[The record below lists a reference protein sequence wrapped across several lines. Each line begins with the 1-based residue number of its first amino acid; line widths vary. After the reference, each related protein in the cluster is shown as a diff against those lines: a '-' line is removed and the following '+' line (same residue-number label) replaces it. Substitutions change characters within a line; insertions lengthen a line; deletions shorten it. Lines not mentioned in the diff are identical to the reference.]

1 MLRKK
6 FVVMFF
12 VLIISSLV
20 LSACSGST
28 ATPQT
33 SEPESSSTETANS
46 ENVNEPSEP
55 ASDSELSTLEGDVIA
70 DGSSTVFPVTTAV
83 AEEFAM
89 VAPNVRVS
97 VGLSGTGGGFKKFCV
112 GETDISNASR
122 PIKDEEI
129 EICQSNNIEFVE
141 FLVAL
146 DGLTVMVN
154 PENDWL
160 TELSA
165 EQLAALLG
173 ASSTITKW
181 SDLDPSFPEE
191 DILFFI
197 PDPDSGTRDYMI
209 EVVEEVSGD
218 EDLRQ
223 DENTTFSSDD
233 NVLLDGIANEKYAFG
248 FFGFA
253 YYINSKDRVK
263 AVPIVNSDGNAVLPS
278 EETVQNGTYNPLS
291 RPLFIY
297 VNLNSLT
304 TKPQVS
310 EFVRYYFGPD
320 GGSAIMSDVGY
331 SMPPEG
337 SYEANLEL
345 LASALA
351 GTLTNEKEESNVE
364 LSTLEGD
371 VIADGSSTVFPV
383 TTAVAEEFAMVAPN
397 VRVSVGLSGTG
408 GGFKKFCVGETD
420 ISNASRPIKDEEIEI
435 CQSNNIEFVEFLV
448 ALDGL
453 TVMVNPENDWL
464 TELSAEQLAA
474 LLGASSTITKW
485 SDLDPSFPEE
495 DILFFIPDPDSG
507 TRDYMI
513 EVVEEVSGDE
523 DLRQDE
529 NTTFSSDDNVL
540 LDGIANEKYA
550 FGFFGFAYYI
560 NSKDRVKAVPIVNSD
575 GNAVL
580 PSEET
585 VQNGTY
591 NPLSRPLFIYVNLN
605 SLTTKPQVSEF
616 VRYYFGPDGGSAI
629 MSDVGYSMP
638 PEGSYEANLE
648 LLESTLN

>member
-33 SEPESSSTETANS
+33 SEPESSSAETANS

-55 ASDSELSTLEGDVIA
+55 ASDSELSTLEGDVII

-83 AEEFAM
+83 AEEFAL

-209 EVVEEVSGD
+209 EVVEEASGD

-297 VNLNSLT
+297 VN
-304 TKPQVS
+304 Q
-310 EFVRYYFGPD
+310 
-320 GGSAIMSDVGY
+320 
-331 SMPPEG
+331 
-337 SYEANLEL
+337 
-345 LASALA
+345 
-351 GTLTNEKEESNVE
+351 
-364 LSTLEGD
+364 
-371 VIADGSSTVFPV
+371 
-383 TTAVAEEFAMVAPN
+383 
-397 VRVSVGLSGTG
+397 
-408 GGFKKFCVGETD
+408 
-420 ISNASRPIKDEEIEI
+420 
-435 CQSNNIEFVEFLV
+435 
-448 ALDGL
+448 
-453 TVMVNPENDWL
+453 
-464 TELSAEQLAA
+464 
-474 LLGASSTITKW
+474 
-485 SDLDPSFPEE
+485 
-495 DILFFIPDPDSG
+495 
-507 TRDYMI
+507 
-513 EVVEEVSGDE
+513 
-523 DLRQDE
+523 
-529 NTTFSSDDNVL
+529 
-540 LDGIANEKYA
+540 
-550 FGFFGFAYYI
+550 
-560 NSKDRVKAVPIVNSD
+560 
-575 GNAVL
+575 
-580 PSEET
+580 
-585 VQNGTY
+585 
-591 NPLSRPLFIYVNLN
+591 N